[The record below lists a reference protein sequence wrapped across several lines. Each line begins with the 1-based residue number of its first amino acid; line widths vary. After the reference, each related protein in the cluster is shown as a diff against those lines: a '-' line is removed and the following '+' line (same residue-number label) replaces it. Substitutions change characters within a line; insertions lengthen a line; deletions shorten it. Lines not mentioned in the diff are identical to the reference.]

1 MFRYFN
7 EAYSKEQKLAKDDK
21 KAPKYYDF
29 LTQIYKA
36 QSDYETWVMPEKGSF
51 RYYLREFADSSFLD
65 NFIMICIVLNLIS
78 MAMGYD
84 LSDATYDLALTYVNY
99 IFTGIFI
106 AECIIK
112 LTAYG
117 LVGYFHS
124 AWNRFDFFVVVASI
138 GDLVIQ
144 NIDGIDAKFLKS
156 FQIIRVL
163 RVLRVTRVLRLVKS
177 LKGLE
182 KLIQT
187 LTWSIGALANVFL
200 LMLIIFCI
208 FAILGCYFYDGIT
221 YQKYR
226 DKFKYI
232 NEFYN
237 VDNFYNSFLLT
248 FRCTTGESWPNIMME
263 LAFIDE
269 DISEAYAYIYMIIS
283 NFINSIIM
291 LNLFLMVTLQQYD
304 EFTGKNYN
312 PIEKF
317 EGFLTEFNNSWN
329 KFSTPED
336 NGIRIK
342 QKSVIH
348 FFMDFNWKKLNFPE
362 KGKLEH
368 VKKFVSDLKLRSDSE
383 NNVYYLDVIY
393 KVLVNTM
400 GTQVDRENPDNALIK
415 RTEKKVQDD
424 INERINK
431 YMKRDK
437 KEKSKKNI
445 VITFNPLTTHLYFK
459 MTYQYI
465 KSFLGFYKENM
476 KNLSQFNEEMDRDS
490 NGDDNGDGNNEDNI
504 ESERVLN
511 KEKQN

>member
-1 MFRYFN
+1 
-7 EAYSKEQKLAKDDK
+7 
-21 KAPKYYDF
+21 
-29 LTQIYKA
+29 
-36 QSDYETWVMPEKGSF
+36 
-51 RYYLREFADSSFLD
+51 
-65 NFIMICIVLNLIS
+65 
-78 MAMGYD
+78 
-84 LSDATYDLALTYVNY
+84 
-99 IFTGIFI
+99 
-106 AECIIK
+106 
-112 LTAYG
+112 
-117 LVGYFHS
+117 
-124 AWNRFDFFVVVASI
+124 
-138 GDLVIQ
+138 
-144 NIDGIDAKFLKS
+144 
-156 FQIIRVL
+156 
-163 RVLRVTRVLRLVKS
+163 
-177 LKGLE
+177 
-182 KLIQT
+182 
-187 LTWSIGALANVFL
+187 
-200 LMLIIFCI
+200 
-208 FAILGCYFYDGIT
+208 
-221 YQKYR
+221 
-226 DKFKYI
+226 
-232 NEFYN
+232 
-237 VDNFYNSFLLT
+237 
-248 FRCTTGESWPNIMME
+248 
-263 LAFIDE
+263 
-269 DISEAYAYIYMIIS
+269 
-283 NFINSIIM
+283 M

>member
-1 MFRYFN
+1 
-7 EAYSKEQKLAKDDK
+7 
-21 KAPKYYDF
+21 
-29 LTQIYKA
+29 
-36 QSDYETWVMPEKGSF
+36 MPEKGTF
-51 RYYLREFADSSFLD
+51 RFYLREFADSNFLD

-78 MAMGYD
+78 MAMAFD
-84 LSDATYDLALTYVNY
+84 LSDETYDLALTYVNY
-99 IFTGIFI
+99 VFTGIFI
-106 AECIIK
+106 VECIIK

-117 LVGYFHS
+117 PIGYFHS

-187 LTWSIGALANVFL
+187 LTWSISALASVFL

-208 FAILGCYFYDGIT
+208 FAILGCYFYDGVIYEKYKSKFT
-221 YQKYR
+221 YV
-226 DKFKYI
+226 

-237 VDNFYNSFLLT
+237 LDNFYNAFLLT
-248 FRCTTGESWPNIMME
+248 FRCTTGENWPNIMME
-263 LAFIDE
+263 LAFID
-269 DISEAYAYIYMIIS
+269 DNISEAYAYIYMILS

-317 EGFLTEFNNSWN
+317 EGFLSEFNNSWN
-329 KFSTPED
+329 KFTTPED
-336 NGIRIK
+336 KGIRIK
-342 QKSVIH
+342 QGMVIN

-383 NNVYYLDVIY
+383 NNVYYLDVVF
-393 KVLVNTM
+393 KVLTNTM
-400 GTQVDRENPDNALIK
+400 GTQVDRENPDNALIL
-415 RTEKKVQDD
+415 RTEKKVQDE
-424 INERINK
+424 INEKINS

-437 KEKSKKNI
+437 KEKNKKNI
-445 VITFNPLTTHLYFK
+445 VITFNPLTTHLYFN
-459 MTYQYI
+459 MTYQYM
-465 KSFLGFYKENM
+465 KTFVNVYKENM
-476 KNLSQFNEEMDRDS
+476 KNLSHFNDEIEKDS
-490 NGDDNGDGNNEDNI
+490 NGDEDNKENNMDDDNEDNM
-504 ESERVLN
+504 ESERALN
-511 KEKQN
+511 REKQN